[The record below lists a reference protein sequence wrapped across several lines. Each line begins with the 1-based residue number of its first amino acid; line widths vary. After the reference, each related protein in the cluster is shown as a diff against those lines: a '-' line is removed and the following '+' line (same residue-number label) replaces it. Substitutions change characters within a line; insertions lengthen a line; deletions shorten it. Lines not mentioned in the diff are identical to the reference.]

1 MAETSKKYKVGELA
15 KDFGLKNKDV
25 IDLFAK
31 HGLAGKTHT
40 SPLEDSEVSIFLEAL
55 TQKNQIDITA
65 YFKTFDDKKKAKKEE
80 ERKKAEMTA
89 KIAAKKAA
97 KAAKEKA
104 AKEAAAA
111 EAPADGKEV
120 AR

>member
-40 SPLEDSEVSIFLEAL
+40 SPLEDSEVSIFLESL

-65 YFKTFDDKKKAKKEE
+65 YFKTFDDKKKA
-80 ERKKAEMTA
+80 
-89 KIAAKKAA
+89 
-97 KAAKEKA
+97 
-104 AKEAAAA
+104 
-111 EAPADGKEV
+111 
-120 AR
+120 